1 MDRFKYTE
9 EEIGN
14 IFCIIMFHT
23 WKRAFQEPPFQRSSY
38 GSLKLQFACQD
49 RTEWKDMWKKQTACF
64 PLVYLELV
72 LRAYLQWVPFKNQ
85 HLSTGIMQLPQL
97 FLIMLWYFRCSS
109 VTALGK
115 HWLLSGNQYNCSF
128 HEREQWAVLIE
139 KEPGITLCGPAPC
152 LLSHTE
158 LPMLPGPSSW
168 APTAPALQLSLQQLS
183 ALQWVS

>member
-1 MDRFKYTE
+1 MDWFKYTE
-9 EEIGN
+9 EENREYLLYNYVSHMKKGLS
-14 IFCIIMFHT
+14 
-23 WKRAFQEPPFQRSSY
+23 RASFPKKFLWFSQVTVCMPRQNWMERY
-38 GSLKLQFACQD
+38 V
-49 RTEWKDMWKKQTACF
+49 KKQTACF

-97 FLIMLWYFRCSS
+97 FLIMLWYFRCSL